1 MWKKPTPTK
10 KKNMQTPHSHALPFK
25 SLGQNTI
32 LILCFQKKSLMLT
45 KAANIVKTVLYS
57 SSSSSSSVYL
67 FNAMSASWAIFMAK
81 TIKTNTSITNKTK

>member
-25 SLGQNTI
+25 CLGQNKI

-45 KAANIVKTVLYS
+45 KAAYIVKTVLYS
-57 SSSSSSSVYL
+57 SSIYL

-81 TIKTNTSITNKTK
+81 TIQTNTSITNKTK